1 VRRQNA
7 TKTRGGATIAAYSS
21 RAKDKISKRG
31 KQSLAVEALKNRAN
45 TGKNVEQTSSQKTPS
60 KPHTNQQN
68 RTRKALRKSP
78 KTEQQ

>member
-1 VRRQNA
+1 VRRPNA
-7 TKTRGGATIAAYSS
+7 TTYQEVSTIAAHFS